1 MINTNIT
8 NFKIHRYISYEYA
21 RARDIH
27 LTESKKGFQKEAR
40 ALPLP
45 RTYG

>member
-1 MINTNIT
+1 M
-8 NFKIHRYISYEYA
+8 FLMSMLH

-27 LTESKKGFQKEAR
+27 LTEIKKGFQNEAR

-45 RTYG
+45 RTYGWN